1 MICIKTCMLS
11 TVIIFWFVS
20 GMLVNKKTPVF
31 TNLMNSLDDEQKQKF
46 DRIVKERTSIF
57 KKSLGGA
64 LILTLVLVLTLI
76 NKNMD
81 LKKQI
86 CVVIVSS
93 VFLMTLFYMIH
104 PKSDYMVRHL
114 KTQDQRDKWVKMRM
128 DMGMK
133 KYVGLGLG
141 VFIYSLVNIM

>member
-1 MICIKTCMLS
+1 MLCIKTCMLS

-46 DRIVKERTSIF
+46 DMIVKERTIIF

-64 LILTLVLVLTLI
+64 LVLTLI
-76 NKNMD
+76 LLLNLRNKNMS
-81 LKKQI
+81 LKKLI
-86 CVVIVSS
+86 CVSIVSS

-114 KTQDQRDKWVKMRM
+114 KTQDQRDKWVKMKM

-141 VFIYSLVNIM
+141 AFIYSLVNIM

>member
-1 MICIKTCMLS
+1 MLS

-46 DRIVKERTSIF
+46 GMIVKERTTIF

-64 LILTLVLVLTLI
+64 LVLTLVLLFNLRI
-76 NKNMD
+76 KNMS
-81 LKKQI
+81 LQKLI
-86 CVVIVSS
+86 CVSIVSS

-114 KTQDQRDKWVKMRM
+114 KTQDQRDKWVKMKM

>member
-1 MICIKTCMLS
+1 MLS
-11 TVIIFWFVS
+11 TVIIFWFVA
-20 GMLVNKKTPVF
+20 GMLVNKKTPIF
-31 TNLMNSLDDEQKQKF
+31 TNLMNILDDEQKQKF
-46 DRIVKERTSIF
+46 NMIVKERTSIF

-104 PKSDYMVRHL
+104 PKSDYMIRHL
-114 KTQDQRDKWVKMRM
+114 KTQDQRDKWVKIKM

-133 KYVGLGLG
+133 KYVGLCLG